1 MNYNTDIKYT
11 FLNRCVK
18 PINTYLIDD
27 DWIKDHNI
35 DMEIIL
41 PFKNIDLLDEEN
53 LKNQNGIGENGKNK
67 IKWND
72 TGLEDLL
79 KRNLDKN
86 DFITK

>member
-11 FLNRCVK
+11 FLNRCTK

-35 DMEIIL
+35 EMEIIL

-53 LKNQNGIGENGKNK
+53 LKNQNGTGENGKNK

>member
-1 MNYNTDIKYT
+1 MK
-11 FLNRCVK
+11 K
-18 PINTYLIDD
+18 INGT
-27 DWIKDHNI
+27 
-35 DMEIIL
+35 
-41 PFKNIDLLDEEN
+41 
-53 LKNQNGIGENGKNK
+53 GENGKNK

>member
-11 FLNRCVK
+11 FLNRCIT

-53 LKNQNGIGENGKNK
+53 LKNPNGTDENGKNK

>member
-11 FLNRCVK
+11 FLNRCIK
-18 PINTYLIDD
+18 SINTYLIDD

-53 LKNQNGIGENGKNK
+53 LKNQNGTGENGKNK

-79 KRNLDKN
+79 KRN
-86 DFITK
+86 

>member
-1 MNYNTDIKYT
+1 MNCNTDIKYT
-11 FLNRCVK
+11 FLNRCIK

>member
-11 FLNRCVK
+11 FLNRCTK

-35 DMEIIL
+35 EMEIIL

-53 LKNQNGIGENGKNK
+53 LKNQNGNGENGKNK